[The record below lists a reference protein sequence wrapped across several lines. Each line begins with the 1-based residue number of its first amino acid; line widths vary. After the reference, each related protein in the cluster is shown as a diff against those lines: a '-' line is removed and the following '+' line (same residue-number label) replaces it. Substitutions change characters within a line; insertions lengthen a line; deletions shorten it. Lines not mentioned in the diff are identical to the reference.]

1 VQEAVRYGAN
11 ALMIYLG
18 APQNSNRRKL
28 SELKIPE
35 FHQALR
41 ENNID
46 INNVIVHAPYL
57 LNLGN
62 TTNEKI
68 FNFSVAFLQ
77 KEMARMNE
85 IGLKTIILHPGSA
98 LNSSPE
104 KAIAQVTKGLNLVLQ
119 TNPNVR
125 IALETMCQRS
135 GEIGGTFAQLQAII
149 QQVDQ
154 PARVGVCWD
163 TCHLYT
169 AGYDIK
175 NNLAGKID
183 ATPEK
188 ETLTPAESN
197 HEKERQAG
205 EIKKINR
212 A

>member
-1 VQEAVRYGAN
+1 MRQPNFLLGAVQEAARYGAN

-18 APQNSNRRKL
+18 APQNSHRRKL
-28 SELKIPE
+28 SELKVPE
-35 FHQALR
+35 FHQTLR

-46 INNVIVHAPYL
+46 INNVIIHAPYL

-62 TTNEKI
+62 TTNGKI
-68 FNFSVAFLQ
+68 FNFSVDFLQ
-77 KEMARMNE
+77 KEMARMSE
-85 IGLKTIILHPGSA
+85 IGLKTIVLHPGSA

-104 KAIAQVTKGLNLVLQ
+104 EAIAQITKGLNLVLQ
-119 TNPNVR
+119 ANPSVR

-175 NNLAGKID
+175 NNLEGVIAEF
-183 ATPEK
+183 EK
-188 ETLTPAESN
+188 TI
-197 HEKERQAG
+197 G
-205 EIKKINR
+205 
-212 A
+212 